1 MNEFID
7 RLQSTLGGAYRVQR
21 ELGGGGMSRVF
32 LAEETRLGRKVVV
45 KVLPPDMAAGVNA
58 DRFEREIQLAASLQ
72 HPHIVQLLTAG
83 ASDDLLYY
91 VMPFI
96 EGESLR
102 AKLAREGALPMGEV
116 LRILRDVVDALAYSH
131 RHGVVHRDI
140 KPDNVMLAGKHALV
154 TDFGVAKAVSASSGG
169 SHTSLTSLGIAL
181 GTPAYMAPEQAAADP
196 RVDHRADLYAIGA
209 LAYEMICGRPPF
221 AAPTPQAML
230 AAHISERPD
239 PPSKYRS
246 AVPPMMNE
254 LVLRSLEKNPA
265 DRWQSAEEVLGRLEA
280 LATPSG
286 GMTPVSTT
294 PVNEVRA
301 EAEAALRKAQPL
313 RIGALFALAAVFV
326 VGGAFAIT
334 RFLGLPDW
342 IWIGAAVLMAA
353 GLPIILYTGRV
364 ERKRAVALTMGTL
377 RFEAEPAH
385 HGWFTWRRAIL
396 GGWAALGVLVLL
408 TTGFILSR
416 LTGIGP
422 GRTLLTAGVLAA
434 EDRIL
439 LLDFEN
445 RTTDSALGRSVTE
458 ALRIDLAQS
467 RVMRLVDASDL
478 AAALQRMG
486 RAPDTEMDLALA
498 RDLGQR
504 EGIKAIVA
512 GEITTLGAGYV
523 LSARVLSAATGETLI
538 PLRETAADASGLIA
552 AVDRLSKALREKVGE
567 SLRSIRA
574 AQPLERVTT
583 ASLSA
588 LRLYTEGVEAS
599 DLGRNEEGARLLR
612 RAVEED
618 STFAMAW
625 RKLGVIL
632 NRTGQASQAEIEDAV
647 TRAFGLRDRL
657 PPVERY
663 LAEAYY
669 HNAITGDEERSA
681 AAYRAVLDVDPDE
694 PTALNNLAIHLTRTG
709 RADEAEIL
717 LRHLAD
723 VRPFQTGFTNL
734 FGALIAQGKDA
745 AADSVLRDVKR
756 RWPDGVTALRL
767 EVLREVS
774 HRDYHAADSVLK
786 AHARDPRPDPSAR
799 LQYAGDRL
807 AVAGTLGQLDRMS
820 EEAGALRSTLAAAS
834 PGSALGLELIP
845 KALRARHLDRPA
857 EGAAATDSIL
867 RRTPLA
873 SLPAPDRPFQQIAWI
888 YAAAG
893 RAADVRQL
901 YAEWKQVNPESRRPR
916 FGVLTWEGI
925 LALSEHRWRD
935 AAQSFDASQV
945 EGKCLPCGLYDA
957 AEAWDRV
964 GDADSAIVR
973 WERVV
978 TSVPTTDAPMEEMF
992 NLAFA
997 YRRLG
1002 ELYEARGDREKA
1014 LVYYGR
1020 LATLWRDADPQLQ
1033 PQMREVKQRMARL
1046 AGERT

>member
-1 MNEFID
+1 MSEFID

-116 LRILRDVVDALAYSH
+116 MRILRDVVDALAYSH

-169 SHTSLTSLGIAL
+169 GHTSLTSLGIAL

-196 RVDHRADLYAIGA
+196 RVDHRADLYAVGA

-246 AVPPMMNE
+246 AVPPTMNE
-254 LVLRSLEKNPA
+254 LVLRCLEKNPA
-265 DRWQSAEEVLGRLEA
+265 DRWQSADEVLGRLEA
-280 LATPSG
+280 LATPTG
-286 GMTPVSTT
+286 GLTPVSTT
-294 PVNEVRA
+294 PVNEVRT
-301 EAEAALRKAQPL
+301 EAEAALRKAQPV
-313 RIGALFALAAVFV
+313 RVATMFALATLLV
-326 VGGAFAIT
+326 VGGAFGLT
-334 RFLGLPDW
+334 RLLGLPDW

-377 RFEAEPAH
+377 RFEPEPAH
-385 HGWFTWRRAIL
+385 HGWFTWRRAIR
-396 GGWAALGVLVLL
+396 GGWVALGVLVLL
-408 TTGFILSR
+408 TAGFIVSR

-422 GRTLLTAGVLAA
+422 GRTLLTAGVLGA

-467 RVMRLVDASDL
+467 RVMRLVNTSDL
-478 AAALQRMG
+478 TAALQRMG
-486 RAPDTEMDLALA
+486 KAPEAEMDLALA

-538 PLRETAADASGLIA
+538 PLRETAADASELIA
-552 AVDRLSKALREKVGE
+552 AVDRLSKALRGKVGE

-574 AQPLERVTT
+574 AQPRERVTT

-599 DLGRNEEGARLLR
+599 DVGRNEEGARLLR

-632 NRTGQASQAEIEDAV
+632 NRTGQASQAEIDDAV
-647 TRAFGLRDRL
+647 TRAFRLRDRL

-669 HNAITGDEERSA
+669 HNTITRDQERSA

-694 PTALNNLAIHLTRTG
+694 PTALNNLSIHLTSVG
-709 RADEAEIL
+709 RADEAEAL
-717 LRHLAD
+717 LRHL
-723 VRPFQTGFTNL
+723 VEIRQFQTGYTNL
-734 FGALIAQGKDA
+734 FGALIAQEKDA
-745 AADSVLRDVKR
+745 AADSVLREVKR
-756 RWPDGVTALRL
+756 RWPDGVTALQL
-767 EVLREVS
+767 EVARETS
-774 HRDYHAADSVLK
+774 HRDYQAADSVLR
-786 AHARDPRPDPSAR
+786 AHARDPRTDPSAR
-799 LQYAGDRL
+799 LRYAYFKIT
-807 AVAGTLGQLDRMS
+807 VAGTLGQLDRMS
-820 EEAGALRSTLAAAS
+820 EEAGALRSTLLTVN
-834 PGSALGLELIP
+834 PGLALGLEFLP
-845 KALRARHLDRPA
+845 TTLRARLLNRPA
-857 EGAAATDSIL
+857 DGAAAVDSAL

-873 SLPAPDRPFQQIAWI
+873 SMPAPDRPFQWIARI

-893 RAADVRQL
+893 RAQEVRQFH
-901 YAEWKQVNPESRRPR
+901 EQWKQANPEDRRPK
-916 FGVLTWEGI
+916 FEELTWEGI
-925 LALSEHRWRD
+925 LALSEGRWRD
-935 AAQSFDASQV
+935 AAQSFDASQAV
-945 EGKCLPCGLYDA
+945 IKCTPCGLYDA
-957 AEAWDRV
+957 AEAWDRA
-964 GDADSAIVR
+964 GEADSAIVR

-978 TSVPTTDAPMEEMF
+978 TSVPTGGEPNEMF
-992 NLAFA
+992 ELTFA

-1002 ELYEARGDREKA
+1002 ELHEAKGNRDKA
-1014 LVYYGR
+1014 LDYYGR
-1020 LATLWRDADPQLQ
+1020 FATLWRSADPELQ
-1033 PQMREVKQRMARL
+1033 PQVREVKQRLARL